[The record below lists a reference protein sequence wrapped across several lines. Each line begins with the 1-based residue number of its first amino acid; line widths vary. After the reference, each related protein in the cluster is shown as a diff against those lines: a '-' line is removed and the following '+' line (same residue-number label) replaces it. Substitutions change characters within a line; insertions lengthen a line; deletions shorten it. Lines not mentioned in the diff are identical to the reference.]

1 MKGVVMKNLSA
12 VIFILSINLSAQTY
26 LNRNWVLFNK
36 DNSPLLSNS
45 INAFFE
51 DDNNGYWISSVG
63 ENNRGYLQFFKD
75 GIWQKFDST
84 NSPLKTSTVITD
96 ISQAR
101 DGKMLFGTAAN
112 GIYILDNGN
121 WDSLNTSNSLI
132 PDNYVFK
139 ITVDLINRYWIGI
152 PNYGIDAYNNG
163 SWTFFHDQ
171 NSFQGIGD
179 FNFIEVDSSNKIWVG
194 TDFFGL
200 YYYDGNSWIKAISGQ
215 FSGGPSQ
222 VFTSLSVDS
231 ENRKWVTINL
241 QGGGSKIA
249 ASLTDTS
256 FVYYDSTNWVFQFT
270 LFSYKGVVID
280 KNNIKYFGTTNGLLI
295 YNDGNW
301 QFINSSN
308 SPVPSNW
315 FTEGLSDSRNN
326 KIYILSS
333 FQPYQNYGLIFY
345 NQDSVIVTSAEH
357 NSLTINNFYLFQ
369 NYPNPFNP
377 ITKIKFSVPNSEI
390 VQIKVFD
397 ILGKEIKTLLN
408 EYKQAGTYE
417 VEFSTGSFGDATSL
431 PSGVYFYRIISGNY
445 SETKKMILLR

>member
-1 MKGVVMKNLSA
+1 
-12 VIFILSINLSAQTY
+12 
-26 LNRNWVLFNK
+26 
-36 DNSPLLSNS
+36 
-45 INAFFE
+45 
-51 DDNNGYWISSVG
+51 
-63 ENNRGYLQFFKD
+63 
-75 GIWQKFDST
+75 
-84 NSPLKTSTVITD
+84 
-96 ISQAR
+96 
-101 DGKMLFGTAAN
+101 MLFGTAAN
-112 GIYILDNGN
+112 GVYILDNGN

-152 PNYGIDAYNNG
+152 PNYGIATYYNG
-163 SWTFFHDQ
+163 SWTLFHDQ

-200 YYYDGNSWIKAISGQ
+200 YYYDGNNWIKAISGQ

-222 VFTSLSVDS
+222 LFTSLSVDS

-256 FVYYDSTNWVFQFT
+256 FVYYDSTNWGFQFT
-270 LFSYKGVVID
+270 LFSYNGVVID
-280 KNNIKYFGTTNGLLI
+280 QNNIKYFGTTNGLLI
-295 YNDGNW
+295 YNDENW
-301 QFINSSN
+301 QFIDSSN

-315 FTEGLSDSRNN
+315 FKEGLSDSRNN

-357 NSLTINNFYLFQ
+357 NSLTINNFYLSQ

-377 ITKIKFSVPNSEI
+377 ITKIKFSIPKSEL
-390 VQIKVFD
+390 VQIRVYD
-397 ILGKEIKTLLN
+397 ILGKEVKTLLN

-417 VEFSTGSFGDATSL
+417 IEFSTGSFGDASNL
-431 PSGVYFYRIISGNY
+431 SSGVYFYRMISGSY